1 MNDSNEINPNTLILP
16 IAMKLLIEVEDFE
29 DDDYDSDNGCYDN
42 GAELLEEP
50 TTVSYS
56 PHYKVEMRAFK
67 TGNWYTKTETDYV
80 RSAYSVAHYNNFGRA
95 YRLTDQK
102 QDGYYWKLMKKRVPA
117 ELASEYR
124 KYY

>member
-56 PHYKVEMRAFK
+56 PHC
-67 TGNWYTKTETDYV
+67 
-80 RSAYSVAHYNNFGRA
+80 NNFGRA